1 MVLIDSSGC
10 RHSAHSAM
18 LRLKFPVF
26 RSMSKA
32 DGFDTTLATVI
43 LDGVNT
49 DEAKLLIEI
58 AYSMDRSIKENNFL
72 LKNATIFVKTDLE

>member
-1 MVLIDSSGC
+1 MVKKILTSTSDCINSGIYDSFN
-10 RHSAHSAM
+10 
-18 LRLKFPVF
+18 LY
-26 RSMSKA
+26 MSKA

-72 LKNATIFVKTDLE
+72 LKNATIFVKN